1 MLIYVDIYVFSRQFY
16 AKLYLKKMQKQF
28 FPNPTVFVKYN
39 ARFIR
44 HLDKEVLDV
53 NVLRN

>member
-1 MLIYVDIYVFSRQFY
+1 
-16 AKLYLKKMQKQF
+16 MQKQF
-28 FPNPTVFVKYN
+28 FKKPTVFVKYN
-39 ARFIR
+39 ARFIK